1 MPLVRNDE
9 APSGAADPV
18 RYVRARGRRRRRR
31 LLATIFAPVFP
42 AFFRTRAGALRAD
55 SKRPNPPARLCF
67 ASMKVFDSRNR
78 PQLSRERRFLD
89 RSGAIFALV
98 PSSGHHHAS
107 DRSLPRPNA
116 PGAFGRGFANPD
128 GLAAR
133 GDTAEY
139 TSYECVLVSSR
150 VASTPARRRIGR
162 DVLRSRRLVLVRAPR
177 FETTI
182 QTFRSV
188 PTPRASHLGRSSRCT
203 PPRVGRDSSFAWIER
218 TNERTNEQTNER
230 TNEPDPHAHARLLDP
245 FASDDSQDSRR
256 RMGISDASQRR
267 RDGS

>member
-18 RYVRARGRRRRRR
+18 RYVRARRRCRRR
-31 LLATIFAPVFP
+31 LLATFFP
-42 AFFRTRAGALRAD
+42 PSSGRARDALRAG

-107 DRSLPRPNA
+107 DRSLPRANA

-150 VASTPARRRIGR
+150 FASTPARRRIGR
-162 DVLRSRRLVLVRAPR
+162 DVLRSRRLVLVRASR
-177 FETTI
+177 FETDD
-182 QTFRSV
+182 
-188 PTPRASHLGRSSRCT
+188 PDLPLGFNPSRVSSRSLIEVQ
-203 PPRVGRDSSFAWIER
+203 PPWSRSDSSFAWIER
-218 TNERTNEQTNER
+218 TNERTNE
-230 TNEPDPHAHARLLDP
+230 PDPGTHACLPDP

>member
-218 TNERTNEQTNER
+218 TNEQTNER